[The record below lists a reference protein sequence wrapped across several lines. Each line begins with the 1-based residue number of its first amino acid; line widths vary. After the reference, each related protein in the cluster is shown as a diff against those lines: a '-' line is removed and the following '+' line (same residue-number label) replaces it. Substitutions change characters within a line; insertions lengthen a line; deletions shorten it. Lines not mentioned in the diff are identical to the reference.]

1 MKKIKLIFILFAI
14 LPILL
19 SEARSQD
26 TLQYFDPI
34 NLPISIRAVR
44 ITQYEYSPLRID
56 GHLKWPKGIWRWLM
70 DKSIFA
76 DSMTVSSKKIEGNAL
91 IKNICRGDG
100 IVDIV
105 VSIDSVLYEVITVA
119 KNDEKFNLETIEV
132 GKEYSLS
139 LFPFYNYPYTM
150 AYNRNEPIYLNGY
163 VIWINRRKL
172 DSNIYIS
179 PDLYDVFYIPT
190 IDAEKKILELIRYC
204 D

>member
-1 MKKIKLIFILFAI
+1 MKKNRLIFTLFAFLTI
-14 LPILL
+14 L
-19 SEARSQD
+19 SSNARSQD
-26 TLQYFDPI
+26 TLQYIDPM

-44 ITQYEYSPLRID
+44 ITQYRNSPLQID
-56 GHLKWPKGIWRWLM
+56 GHYKWSKGIWAWLL
-70 DKSIFA
+70 DKSIFT
-76 DSMTVSSKKIEGNAL
+76 DSMSVGQKKIEGSAL
-91 IKNICRGDG
+91 IKNISRGDG

-105 VSIDSVLYEVITVA
+105 VSIDSVLYEVITIA
-119 KNDEKFNLETIEV
+119 KNDKKNTLEEIEI

-150 AYNRNEPIYLNGY
+150 AYNRNEPIYLDGY

-179 PDLYDVFYIPT
+179 PNLDDIFYNPAL
-190 IDAEKKILELIRYC
+190 DAEKRIFELMRYC